1 MNSQN
6 QSLKISRF
14 FQRTRF
20 SYFILLQK
28 IYIRSTKGYNHRN
41 IFSKNYEQIG
51 HKLIGWNIIRNENSA
66 YGSISLTLGIISF
79 IIGFIGTIF
88 YFTIVVMLMGWVLM
102 FVIPLVTVIY
112 GIIGMVKDN
121 KIPLAIVGL
130 NLGIA
135 YLIILAINFIMI
147 SPFI

>member
-1 MNSQN
+1 
-6 QSLKISRF
+6 
-14 FQRTRF
+14 
-20 SYFILLQK
+20 
-28 IYIRSTKGYNHRN
+28 
-41 IFSKNYEQIG
+41 
-51 HKLIGWNIIRNENSA
+51 
-66 YGSISLTLGIISF
+66 
-79 IIGFIGTIF
+79 
-88 YFTIVVMLMGWVLM
+88 MLMGWVLM